1 MTKQEHVGKADLLI
15 GQEIFGYPDYR
26 VDGA

>member
-15 GQEIFGYPDYR
+15 GQEIFFLR
-26 VDGA
+26 TAR